1 MKVLNK
7 NKVRK
12 SGTIGH
18 VNDERKVLERAR
30 SLNSPFLVGLKV
42 RRPSWARLT
51 DSSSASRPTRIST
64 SSWI

>member
-7 NKVRK
+7 HKVRK

-30 SLNSPFLVGLKV
+30 SLNSPFLVGLK
-42 RRPSWARLT
+42 ARQ
-51 DSSSASRPTRIST
+51 ASCVAD
-64 SSWI
+64 